1 MASTLIAA
9 VRSAVASSI
18 SRSAAARQSW
28 PSIPSVP
35 LISARPSFSPSSTG
49 AKPAAA
55 RASAAGWAEPS
66 APSTTPSPISTMAT
80 WASGA
85 RSPEQPSEPYSGTT
99 GVIPRSSRSA
109 SSWAVAG
116 RIPVRPVAS
125 VDSRSSISA
134 RTTSV
139 STGAPEPAACERIS
153 ERCRSA
159 RFSGGIDVVASAPN
173 PVEMP

>member
-1 MASTLIAA
+1 MLMDA
-9 VRSAVASSI
+9 VRSAVANSI
-18 SRSAAARQSW
+18 CRSVAARQSW
-28 PSIPSVP
+28 PSMPSVP

-49 AKPAAA
+49 VRPAAA
-55 RASAAGWAEPS
+55 RASAAGRVDPS
-66 APSTTPSPISTMAT
+66 GPWTTPSPISTMAT

-99 GVIPRSSRSA
+99 GVMPRSSRAA
-109 SSWAVAG
+109 SSSAVAS
-116 RIPVRPVAS
+116 RMPVRPVAN

-139 STGAPEPAACERIS
+139 STGSPEPAACERIS

-159 RFSGGIDVVASAPN
+159 RLDGGMDVLASAPK